1 MSSSID
7 LRQRARCLNLF
18 PSTCR
23 PWRRKL
29 VTFDHL
35 DAVSQGLV
43 ANQPQFRRER
53 DETHVAL
60 KQFRRVVYEKSLRS
74 VGTLVIEF
82 HQANATLVVLIFPG
96 LVTFGEK
103 LFVVIRG
110 WGHFLQQVRRRGDQ
124 RTAEP
129 VVQAPPGRTDS
140 RAAERRRCCIP

>member
-1 MSSSID
+1 MSSSIY
-7 LRQRARCLNLF
+7 LHQRARCLNLF

-35 DAVSQGLV
+35 QGLV

-60 KQFRRVVYEKSLRS
+60 EQFRRVVYEKSLRS
-74 VGTLVIEF
+74 VGMLVIEF
-82 HQANATLVVLIFPG
+82 HQANATLVVPIFPG
-96 LVTFGEK
+96 LVTYGEK

-110 WGHFLQQVRRRGDQ
+110 WGHFLQQVR
-124 RTAEP
+124 
-129 VVQAPPGRTDS
+129 
-140 RAAERRRCCIP
+140 